1 MIQPNKD
8 KKKANGT
15 PVAGTTPIEK
25 TTREI
30 ETDKKIKAN
39 IDSPKGRENIK
50 AIHGIEKKEPNREF
64 KGNAYEKKYIP
75 GDRAKG
81 VKSRVVDGSGKVISE
96 EMADSDKDKEM
107 KRKYVVRKKDT
118 ESRRE
123 ANADFYNF
131 KDKEKEGEAS
141 KRRSEIQEFRDKQQA
156 DIKDKEIEAKAQLL
170 KYKAKRGQ

>member
-1 MIQPNKD
+1 MTQTNKD

-30 ETDKKIKAN
+30 EVDKKIKAN

-50 AIHGIEKKEPNREF
+50 AIHGIEKKEPSGEF
-64 KGNAYEKKYIP
+64 KGNDYEKKYIP

-81 VKSRVVDGSGKVISE
+81 VKSKVVDGSGKVISE
-96 EMADSDKDKEM
+96 EIADSDRDKEM

-118 ESRRE
+118 EARRA
-123 ANADFYNF
+123 ANADYYNN
-131 KDKEKEGEAS
+131 KETGKEGEAS
-141 KRRSEIQEFRDKQQA
+141 KRRSETQEFRNQQQA
-156 DIKDKEIEAKAQLL
+156 KLRDDKLLAQAKLARD
-170 KYKAKRGQ
+170 KAKKGK